1 MKMKKMILM
10 AVVAMMTVMSMSI
23 VSCSSP
29 EDGEDWETWEMRNM
43 LNSRWTIDRVMV
55 NGEWTYGVF
64 YMDMKLK
71 AEGRT
76 FEATRFF
83 YKNDEKDDATEIKK
97 TGTFTIDQKNNIV
110 EATDSEGK
118 KFFRMAL
125 KEKVSSIIHCDITF
139 YDINKTY
146 EVLFDRSW

>member
-1 MKMKKMILM
+1 MKKTIVMAAVALM
-10 AVVAMMTVMSMSI
+10 TAMSMSM
-23 VSCSSP
+23 VSCSDA
-29 EDGEDWETWEMRNM
+29 EEGEDWATWEMRNM
-43 LNSRWTIDRVMV
+43 LDSRWCIDRIMV
-55 NGEWTYGVF
+55 DGEWTFGVF
-64 YMDMKLK
+64 WMDMKLK

-83 YKNDEKDDATEIKK
+83 YKNEEKDESTEVKK

-118 KFFRMAL
+118 KFFRMVL
-125 KEKVSSIIHCDITF
+125 KDKVTSSIHCDITF

-146 EVLFDRSW
+146 EVLFGRSW